1 MVDVWEGPATVI
13 SGPGLYKK
21 CYLRRWRDGSMVNTG
36 CSSRGPGFNFQNQ
49 HGASRPLV
57 VPVSGDLEPS
67 GARFGHSMYMF
78 SRQEKIV
85 R

>member
-1 MVDVWEGPATVI
+1 MIDVWERPVTVI
-13 SGPGLYKK
+13 SGTGVYKK
-21 CYLRRWRDGSMVNTG
+21 CYLRRWRDGSVVNTG
-36 CSSRGPGFNFQNQ
+36 CSSRGPGFNFQNS
-49 HGASRPLV
+49 HGGSQPFV

>member
-21 CYLRRWRDGSMVNTG
+21 CYMRGWRDGSVVNTG
-36 CSSRGPGFNFQNQ
+36 CSSRGPGFNFQNP
-49 HGASRPLV
+49 HGGSQPFV

-67 GARFGHSMYMF
+67 GGRFGNSLYMF
-78 SRQEKIV
+78 WRQEKN

>member
-13 SGPGLYKK
+13 SGHVLYKK
-21 CYLRRWRDGSMVNTG
+21 CYLRRWRDGSVVNTG
-36 CSSRGPGFNFQNQ
+36 CSSRGPGFNFQNP
-49 HGASRPLV
+49 HGGSQPFV

>member
-1 MVDVWEGPATVI
+1 V
-13 SGPGLYKK
+13 
-21 CYLRRWRDGSMVNTG
+21 VNTG